1 VSSRKEEIIM
11 WVRLTFAKI
20 QPDKMDEFRKIY
32 NEEVVPIIK
41 AQKGNVDVFMMES
54 VDEEGEGISLT
65 SWDSKEDGDRY
76 EASGTYG
83 ELVNKVR
90 HMFAGPPTLK
100 SYEVK

>member
-1 VSSRKEEIIM
+1 M

-20 QPDKMDEFRKIY
+20 QLDKMDEFRKIY
-32 NEEVVPIIK
+32 NEELVPIIK

-83 ELVNKVR
+83 EQVNKVR